1 LEEIFDLMG
10 RLLSIFAYA
19 SGPAALVSAVG
30 ALQPLTLGYI
40 LILGFLMPGL
50 LAEKVDRKAL
60 AVKSMAGLMV
70 AAGIYLIS

>member
-10 RLLSIFAYA
+10 RLLSICAYA